1 MFDVVLARPCRVSAE
16 MYSAPSI
23 VMQTRGPDGAL
34 HIFDD
39 FREGYAWLR
48 SNTAEDAIIAS
59 WCAGAALGFRG
70 FGVQGAAAFAL
81 YPHISWNLVVMSRED
96 FQSMLL
102 RPFRGWS
109 TQTLGGSQLV
119 ASETWHAKQCRA
131 DPRPAQCN

>member
-1 MFDVVLARPCRVSAE
+1 MCSGRVSAE

-59 WCAGAALGFRG
+59 WCGAYLGFQVACYQILAP
-70 FGVQGAAAFAL
+70 FSTESAEPSTFIT
-81 YPHISWNLVVMSRED
+81 HIL
-96 FQSMLL
+96 
-102 RPFRGWS
+102 FRQLQIAQHPILWRLQLIAS
-109 TQTLGGSQLV
+109 LAHGGL
-119 ASETWHAKQCRA
+119 
-131 DPRPAQCN
+131 